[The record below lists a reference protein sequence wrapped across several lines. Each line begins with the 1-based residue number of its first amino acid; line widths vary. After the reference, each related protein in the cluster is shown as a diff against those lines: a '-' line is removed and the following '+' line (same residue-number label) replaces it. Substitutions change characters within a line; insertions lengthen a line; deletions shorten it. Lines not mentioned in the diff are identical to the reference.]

1 MSTSAASSA
10 TTSGAGSS
18 SVEPAPTG
26 PISVRRG
33 RPRSTMADAAIL
45 EATRLVL
52 AESGWAGL
60 TVEGVAARAGVA
72 KTTVYRRFSS
82 RSDLAV
88 AAVAELLASA
98 RIEAGADAEADIAG
112 AIRACADVYGT
123 PEARAAY
130 LAVIA
135 EAGRDDSLRAAVER
149 SMIEPAR
156 QLVADGLDR
165 AVARGEISRARADD
179 RCDLLYDVLAGT
191 LVHRLLVRGD
201 EIDDAFVATLT
212 SAVLVALRHDADPAT

>member
-1 MSTSAASSA
+1 MSSVSPVPPTAAS
-10 TTSGAGSS
+10 
-18 SVEPAPTG
+18 EPA
-26 PISVRRG
+26 RRG
-33 RPRSTMADAAIL
+33 RPRSAAADAAIL
-45 EATRLVL
+45 GATRAML

-98 RIEAGADAEADIAG
+98 RIEPGGDAASDIAG
-112 AIRACADVYGT
+112 AVRACAEVYAT

-130 LAVIA
+130 LAVVA
-135 EAGRDDSLRAAVER
+135 EAGRDDELRHAVER
-149 SMIEPAR
+149 SIIEPAR
-156 QLVADGLDR
+156 RLVSDGLDR
-165 AVARGEISRARADD
+165 AVARGEISRARADE

-191 LVHRLLVRGD
+191 LLHRLLVRGD
-201 EIDDAFVATLT
+201 DIDEAFVQTLT
-212 SAVLVALRHDADPAT
+212 SAVLVALRHDAVAGPS

>member
-1 MSTSAASSA
+1 MSTSPALPPA
-10 TTSGAGSS
+10 
-18 SVEPAPTG
+18 VPEPA
-26 PISVRRG
+26 RRG
-33 RPRSTMADAAIL
+33 RPRSTAADAAIL
-45 EATRLVL
+45 EATREVL
-52 AESGWAGL
+52 AETGWTGL

-82 RSDLAV
+82 RTDLAV

-98 RIEAGADAEADIAG
+98 RIEPSDDAAADIAG
-112 AIRACADVYGT
+112 SVRAVAAVYST

-130 LAVIA
+130 LAVVA
-135 EAGRDDSLRAAVER
+135 EAGRDDELRAAVER
-149 SMIEPAR
+149 SIIAPAR

-165 AVARGEISRARADD
+165 AVARGEISRERADE

-201 EIDDAFVATLT
+201 RIDDVFVETLT
-212 SAVLVALRHDADPAT
+212 NVVLVALRHDAG

>member
-1 MSTSAASSA
+1 MTTPPPTSA
-10 TTSGAGSS
+10 
-18 SVEPAPTG
+18 G
-26 PISVRRG
+26 PVRRG
-33 RPRSTMADAAIL
+33 RPRSTAADAAIL
-45 EATRLVL
+45 EATRAVL
-52 AESGWAGL
+52 AEAGWAGL

-98 RIEAGADAEADIAG
+98 RIEPSGDADADVAGAV
-112 AIRACADVYGT
+112 RACARVYGT

-130 LAVIA
+130 LAVVA
-135 EAGRDDSLRAAVER
+135 EAGRDAELRGAVER
-149 SMIEPAR
+149 SIIEPAR

-165 AVARGEISRARADD
+165 AVARGEISRARADA

-212 SAVLVALRHDADPAT
+212 SAVLVALRHDADPGV

>member
-1 MSTSAASSA
+1 M
-10 TTSGAGSS
+10 SS
-18 SVEPAPTG
+18 STALPSPAG
-26 PISVRRG
+26 PPATAPAAPGPARRG
-33 RPRSTMADAAIL
+33 RPRSTKADAAIL
-45 EATRLVL
+45 AATREVL

-60 TVEGVAARAGVA
+60 TVEGVASRAGVA

-98 RIEAGADAEADIAG
+98 RIEPSDDAATDIAG
-112 AIRACADVYGT
+112 AVRACAEVYST

-130 LAVIA
+130 LAVVA
-135 EAGRDDSLRAAVER
+135 EAGRDVDLRDAVER

-156 QLVADGLDR
+156 RLVSDGLDR
-165 AVARGEISRARADD
+165 AVARGEISRARADE

-201 EIDDAFVATLT
+201 SIDDAFVATLT
-212 SAVLVALRHDADPAT
+212 SAVLVALRHDTET

>member
-1 MSTSAASSA
+1 MTTSAAPLPPPA
-10 TTSGAGSS
+10 PQPAP
-18 SVEPAPTG
+18 EPA
-26 PISVRRG
+26 RRG
-33 RPRSTMADAAIL
+33 RPRSTAADAAIL
-45 EATRLVL
+45 EATRTVL
-52 AESGWAGL
+52 AEAGWAGL

-98 RIEAGADAEADIAG
+98 RIEPSADSEADIAG
-112 AIRACADVYGT
+112 AVRACAHVYGT

-130 LAVIA
+130 LAVVA
-135 EAGRDDSLRAAVER
+135 EAGRDAGLRDAVER
-149 SMIEPAR
+149 SIIEPAR

-165 AVARGEISRARADD
+165 AVARGEISRARADA

-212 SAVLVALRHDADPAT
+212 SAVLVALRHDG

>member
-1 MSTSAASSA
+1 MTSTAEQ
-10 TTSGAGSS
+10 TS
-18 SVEPAPTG
+18 PAPAAG
-26 PISVRRG
+26 PVRRG
-33 RPRSTMADAAIL
+33 RPRSAEADAAIL
-45 EATRLVL
+45 AATREVL

-60 TVEGVAARAGVA
+60 TVEGVASRAGVA

-98 RIEAGADAEADIAG
+98 RIEPSTDAAADIAG
-112 AIRACADVYGT
+112 AVRACADVYST

-130 LAVIA
+130 LAVVA
-135 EAGRDDSLRAAVER
+135 EAGRDADLREAVER

-156 QLVADGLDR
+156 RLVSDGLER
-165 AVARGEISRARADD
+165 AVARGEISQALADE

-191 LVHRLLVRGD
+191 LLHRLLVRGG
-201 EIDDAFVATLT
+201 EIDDHFVQALT
-212 SAVLVALRHDADPAT
+212 SAVLVALRHEAEL